1 MLGEN
6 MFKDR
11 IKSLR
16 KEYGLTQRDLGI
28 ILSVTQRSISR
39 METGETFPSEDV
51 LNKIADFFNVSTDYL
66 LCRTELK
73 KYTIKHKKK

>member
-1 MLGEN
+1 